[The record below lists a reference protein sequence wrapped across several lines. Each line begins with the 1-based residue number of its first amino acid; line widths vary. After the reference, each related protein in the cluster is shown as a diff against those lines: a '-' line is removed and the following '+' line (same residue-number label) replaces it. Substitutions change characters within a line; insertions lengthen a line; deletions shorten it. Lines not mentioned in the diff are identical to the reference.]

1 LNGVEV
7 GSVNYNTIAWTDV
20 VADFS
25 KVDEVVIAT
34 NGTNPLF
41 LIDNTQ
47 INVFAVPEPSTWAMM
62 ILGFCGLGFMAYRRK
77 QNGPALR
84 IALSTAQSR
93 ISDRLRAV
101 FLLGICE
108 TVHIPVASTQARRYQ
123 TLPHAPEMPRP

>member
-47 INVFAVPEPSTWAMM
+47 INVSVVPEPSTWAMM

-84 IALSTAQSR
+84 LA
-93 ISDRLRAV
+93 
-101 FLLGICE
+101 
-108 TVHIPVASTQARRYQ
+108 
-123 TLPHAPEMPRP
+123 